1 MTPDLFAYQPPAQ
14 RHSETSQAAA
24 EAIKPRVEIDRAR
37 ILAEIKRSGVL
48 GRTDGELQEQLG
60 MNGSS
65 QRPRRIELLDAGLIR
80 DSGRTR
86 KSASGRQCVVWVA
99 A

>member
-1 MTPDLFAYQPPAQ
+1 MTPDLFEYQPPAQ
-14 RHSETSQAAA
+14 RHSETSKAAA
-24 EAIKPRVEIDRAR
+24 EAIKSRVEIDRAR
-37 ILAEIKRSGVL
+37 ILAEIKRLGL
-48 GRTDGELQEQLG
+48 IGRTDCELQEQLG

-65 QRPRRIELLDAGLIR
+65 QRPRRIELVDAGLVK

-86 KSASGRQCVVWVA
+86 KSASGRACVVWVA